1 MKQKLI
7 FFFLLL
13 GLFSQA
19 QMVSIGKPMPQV
31 SFDGTSELN
40 YAVELKKGETY
51 IVTVHQNKIDV
62 EAILFDSTGN
72 RVAYTDLADGSNG
85 YDRIEFSPGKDDT
98 YRLLIRSVENGKKEE
113 GTVQMGIK
121 KISKKDLEKRKK
133 TAEYLKVENAKAIT
147 TLDISHFWEAY
158 DQLKYS
164 KTLQDSINTIQN
176 VYLDRG
182 TDGLKEFQKV
192 RYFSA
197 ELFVERIKKY
207 KKFYQ
212 SVRSST
218 MLPLEMNDLSGL
230 IHDFKDSYS
239 NARSAKIC
247 FAVGPMS
254 TGGTIS
260 GNYLL
265 IGIEMLAGSQDC
277 DVSEITNENLRQE
290 IVSRKKLEVPD
301 YIRETAMHEYVHTQQ
316 RKNSPKACECPL
328 LDNIIREGTAS
339 FISEKIIMKKNESTG
354 RTSVYV
360 RENEKKLWEELKA
373 NLCSKD
379 MSRWLY
385 NAASSKDRP
394 GDLGYRMGYQLAESY
409 YENAVDKKA
418 ALREMIE
425 ADNPLIFLDRSGYDL
440 KFRTK

>member
-1 MKQKLI
+1 MKQKLT

-13 GLFSQA
+13 GLFFQA
-19 QMVSIGKPMPQV
+19 QMVSVGKPLPQV

-40 YAVELKKGETY
+40 YTVALKKGGTY
-51 IVTVHQNKIDV
+51 IFTVHQNKIDV
-62 EAILFDSTGN
+62 EAVLFDSAGN
-72 RVAYTDLADGSNG
+72 RVAYTDLADGNNG
-85 YDRIEFSPGKDDT
+85 YDRIEFSPAKDDI
-98 YRLLIRSVENGKKEE
+98 YKLLIRSVENGKKAE
-113 GTVQMGIK
+113 GMVWMGIK
-121 KISKKDLEKRKK
+121 QISKKDLEKRKK
-133 TAEYLKVENAKAIT
+133 TAEYLKEENAKAIT

-176 VYLDRG
+176 MYLDLG

-192 RYFSA
+192 RYFSP
-197 ELFVERIKKY
+197 ELFVERLKKY

-212 SVRSST
+212 SIRRSS

-230 IHDFKDSYS
+230 IDDFKDNYP

-247 FAVGPMS
+247 FTVGPMS

-265 IGIEMLAGSQDC
+265 IGIEMLAGSQDD
-277 DVSEITNENLRQE
+277 DVSEIENENLKQE
-290 IVSRKKLEVPD
+290 ILSRKKSEIPD
-301 YIRETAMHEYVHTQQ
+301 YIREVAMHEYVHTQQ

-339 FISEKIIMKKNESTG
+339 FISEKLIMKKTESTG
-354 RTSVYV
+354 RPSTYV
-360 RENEKKLWEELKA
+360 KENEKKLWEELKA
-373 NLCSKD
+373 NLCSRD

-418 ALREMIE
+418 AVKEMIE
-425 ADNPLIFLDRSGYDL
+425 TDHPLIFLDRSGYDL